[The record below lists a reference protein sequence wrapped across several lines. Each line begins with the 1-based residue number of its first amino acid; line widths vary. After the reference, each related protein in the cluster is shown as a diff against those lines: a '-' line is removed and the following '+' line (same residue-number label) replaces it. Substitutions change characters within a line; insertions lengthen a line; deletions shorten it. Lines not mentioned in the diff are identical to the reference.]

1 VSLEP
6 PIDDGVDVFLS
17 SFSARHAAPSCLLPR
32 PSTGEPYRP
41 FPVTLDIG
49 DQVGYFLS
57 FIPFHHTTGE
67 PASLPAGAKVIR
79 TEFQGEAYKAFK
91 VLGLRP
97 PEKFQVLAETARE
110 KATEAKPEL
119 T

>member
-1 VSLEP
+1 VTR
-6 PIDDGVDVFLS
+6 
-17 SFSARHAAPSCLLPR
+17 SAIFCLL
-32 PSTGEPYRP
+32 SLSITQQASQ
-41 FPVTLDIG
+41 LH
-49 DQVGYFLS
+49 FLQ
-57 FIPFHHTTGE
+57 E
-67 PASLPAGAKVIR
+67 LKVIR